1 MPFNRATL
9 LAFAL
14 IALTPPGVTAA
25 APTPV
30 PGGANAVSA
39 LSAKSGDTVFNG
51 VLRIKVLALRDATD
65 ADDKPNQPSPSA
77 DQKIMYL
84 QTLLHNGKTDTFTD
98 LLTYT
103 LADADAVSV
112 QVPSSAIQHANPSIL
127 QGAALRQ
134 WATFLVDKDFK
145 PVKLIVECASCSPR
159 QGFRPVRF
167 TIASP

>member
-1 MPFNRATL
+1 MLFNRATL

-14 IALTPPGVTAA
+14 IALTPGVTAA

-39 LSAKSGDTVFNG
+39 LSAKSGDTIFNG
-51 VLRIKVLALRDATD
+51 VLRIKVLALRDVTD

-103 LADADAVSV
+103 LPDADAVSV
-112 QVPSSAIQHANPSIL
+112 EVPSSAIQHANPSIL
-127 QGAALRQ
+127 QAAAVRP
-134 WATFLVDKDFK
+134 DHK
-145 PVKLIVECASCSPR
+145 PPSRSRRYPAS
-159 QGFRPVRF
+159 
-167 TIASP
+167 